1 MFFSCDSI
9 QYQINSIE
17 VENTKVFDSSAKN
30 LELDN
35 LIRPYRNKIKKLE
48 KKIGCSEKSLSIRD
62 GGLESTLGN
71 FIADVLMKNSD
82 SIFYNLTSKKI
93 DFCLLNQGGVRST
106 LNKGIITQHK
116 LINILPFD
124 NTSTVVKLSG
134 KKVLELLEYL
144 NVENKAHPVS
154 GIKIEFENKKINKVL
169 IQDKKF
175 KIEKTYYVLTN
186 NYLQAGGDKMNFF
199 IKPLELYSLNTNIRE
214 VLINHISKIQIVR
227 SELDNR
233 IIRIE

>member
-48 KKIGCSEKSLSIRD
+48 KKIGYSEKSLSIRD

-71 FIADVLMKNSD
+71 FIADVLIKNSD

-106 LNKGIITQHK
+106 LNRGIITQHK
-116 LINILPFD
+116 LINIIFLIFVCLKWSC
-124 NTSTVVKLSG
+124 NTS
-134 KKVLELLEYL
+134 LL
-144 NVENKAHPVS
+144 
-154 GIKIEFENKKINKVL
+154 
-169 IQDKKF
+169 
-175 KIEKTYYVLTN
+175 
-186 NYLQAGGDKMNFF
+186 
-199 IKPLELYSLNTNIRE
+199 LYIFSQSSQT
-214 VLINHISKIQIVR
+214 
-227 SELDNR
+227 DD
-233 IIRIE
+233 